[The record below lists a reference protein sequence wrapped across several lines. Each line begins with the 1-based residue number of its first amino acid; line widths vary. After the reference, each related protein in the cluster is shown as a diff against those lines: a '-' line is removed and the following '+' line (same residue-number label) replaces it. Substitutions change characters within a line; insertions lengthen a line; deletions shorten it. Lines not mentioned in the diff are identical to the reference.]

1 MNTIN
6 LQRKCSK
13 INDRVLCLPAHN
25 GLVALSCRPASE
37 ISGLLNVALDHRT
50 RNALS
55 GKSDWGILKWLAGNE
70 ALDVYRE
77 TAERQSTHSHAA
89 IAQAPRGLA
98 LFLGVMGWRWCS
110 LWSSRLFAEKIHSAL
125 ALEIREPD
133 IWDGSNCQHVRTG
146 DKVTAKYAGAR
157 CRKEGCRGRR
167 TALFKYSRH
176 AYPSFG

>member
-50 RNALS
+50 RNAHS
-55 GKSDWGILKWLAGNE
+55 GKSDWGILKWL
-70 ALDVYRE
+70 
-77 TAERQSTHSHAA
+77 TAIDTFTRCNRTS
-89 IAQAPRGLA
+89 IAPRGLA

-125 ALEIREPD
+125 ALEIR
-133 IWDGSNCQHVRTG
+133 
-146 DKVTAKYAGAR
+146 
-157 CRKEGCRGRR
+157 
-167 TALFKYSRH
+167 
-176 AYPSFG
+176 

>member
-50 RNALS
+50 RNAHS
-55 GKSDWGILKWLAGNE
+55 GKSDWGIPKWLAGNE

-77 TAERQSTHSHAA
+77 TNA
-89 IAQAPRGLA
+89 IDNFTRCNRTNIAPRGLA
-98 LFLGVMGWRWCS
+98 LFLDVMG
-110 LWSSRLFAEKIHSAL
+110 
-125 ALEIREPD
+125 
-133 IWDGSNCQHVRTG
+133 
-146 DKVTAKYAGAR
+146 
-157 CRKEGCRGRR
+157 
-167 TALFKYSRH
+167 
-176 AYPSFG
+176 

>member
-50 RNALS
+50 RNAHS

-77 TAERQSTHSHAA
+77 TAERQSTPSHAA
-89 IAQAPRGLA
+89 IAQTLRQEVLPY
-98 LFLGVMGWRWCS
+98 F
-110 LWSSRLFAEKIHSAL
+110 
-125 ALEIREPD
+125 
-133 IWDGSNCQHVRTG
+133 
-146 DKVTAKYAGAR
+146 
-157 CRKEGCRGRR
+157 
-167 TALFKYSRH
+167 
-176 AYPSFG
+176 